1 MQTLIPQ
8 PASATAKPIRK
19 TGRVLGYGLTPL
31 AWLLFAAGLLLSIP
45 AFFHANR
52 IGFMLAWDVLL
63 VALVIID
70 VLWLPWPEA
79 FTVTRTF
86 LDSPQL
92 GEPTRI
98 ELAVLQD
105 ADTVLDVRILDD
117 LHPALIAVPTLQR
130 VEAFPR
136 EQALT
141 TSIVYPAERGDFAL
155 GRVFLRYRGAFKLVE
170 RWAAALP
177 QAHVSEARHGATGN
191 TSATGPVV
199 LPALVFFVGIVLG
212 AVGGWETFKYTE
224 VWFLGL
230 LFAVACAAGGYFPM
244 RRMLPALDLGDAEH
258 AQRVRV
264 YPAHEDSRESTQF
277 YLLRAR
283 QIELQKRK
291 LRLRGVGREF
301 ESLRDYQPG
310 DELRKISWTA
320 TARRGKLTVERS
332 QQVWMVIDAGRLSR
346 TGFQLRRAPGTE
358 LFAETA
364 AERERAHLLTVTQLD
379 QATTAATMLAQVIH
393 GSGDK
398 FAMLSYG
405 RTIQQLLPP
414 GAGPA
419 HLRLLI
425 DLLSQTRSEPAEAD
439 HLNAIARLKTAQRR
453 RGLIVWITELV
464 DSAGRPELVTA
475 ASELVRRHLV
485 VLVLLKHPELEAL
498 AASTPAT
505 RVEMFHATAAQEM
518 LERRRATIAQLERQG
533 VLIVETTAEEI
544 GIQAVSKYLEVKAE
558 GLL

>member
-8 PASATAKPIRK
+8 PASATAKPLGK

-31 AWLLFAAGLLLSIP
+31 AWLLFAGGLLLAIP
-45 AFFHANR
+45 AFFHASR
-52 IGFMLAWDVLL
+52 IGFMFAWDVLL
-63 VALVIID
+63 AALVLID
-70 VLWLPWPEA
+70 VLWLPRPEM
-79 FTVTRTF
+79 FTVTRRF

-92 GEPTRI
+92 GTPTRI
-98 ELAVLQD
+98 ELGLRHE
-105 ADTVLDVRILDD
+105 ADTVLDVRAVDD
-117 LHPALIAVPTLQR
+117 LHPALVAVPMVQR

-136 EQALT
+136 EEVVS
-141 TSIVYPAERGDFAL
+141 TSTVYPCERGDFAL
-155 GRVFLRYRGAFKLVE
+155 GRVYLRYRGAFKLVE

-177 QAHVSEARHGATGN
+177 QGVSQAQVSESRPGAPD
-191 TSATGPVV
+191 SVDDPK
-199 LPALVFFVGIVLG
+199 P
-212 AVGGWETFKYTE
+212 
-224 VWFLGL
+224 
-230 LFAVACAAGGYFPM
+230 
-244 RRMLPALDLGDAEH
+244 
-258 AQRVRV
+258 QRVRV
-264 YPAHEDSRESTQF
+264 FPAHEDSRANTQF

-283 QIELQKRK
+283 QIEMQKRK

-320 TARRGKLTVERS
+320 TARRGKLVTRQFTVERS
-332 QQVWMVIDAGRLSR
+332 QQVWMVLDAGRLSR
-346 TGFQLRRAPGTE
+346 TAFE
-358 LFAETA
+358 LKADDRNVAFAETE
-364 AERERAHLLTVTQLD
+364 AERERRHLLTVTQLD
-379 QATTAATMLAQVIH
+379 QATTAATMLAQVIN

-398 FAMLSYG
+398 FAMLAYG

-414 GAGPA
+414 GAGA
-419 HLRLLI
+419 GHLRILI
-425 DLLSQTRSEPAEAD
+425 DLLSQTRSEAAEAD

-498 AASTPAT
+498 AASTPTT
-505 RVEMFHATAAQEM
+505 REEMFRAAAAQEM

-533 VLIVETTAEEI
+533 VLIVETTAAEV
-544 GIQAVSKYLEVKAE
+544 GVQAVSKYLEVKAE

>member
-8 PASATAKPIRK
+8 PATAVAAPLGK
-19 TGRVLGYGLTPL
+19 TGRMFGYGLTPL
-31 AWLLFAAGLLLSIP
+31 AWSLFAAGLLLSIP
-45 AFFHANR
+45 AFFHPHR

-63 VALVIID
+63 LALILID
-70 VLWLPWPEA
+70 ILWLPRPEA
-79 FTVTRTF
+79 FTLTRTF

-92 GEPTRI
+92 GQPTRI
-98 ELAVLQD
+98 ELAVLQQS
-105 ADTVLDVRILDD
+105 DTVLDLRLLDD
-117 LHPALIAVPTLQR
+117 LHPSLIAAPTLQR

-136 EQALT
+136 EAVLAAST
-141 TSIVYPAERGDFAL
+141 IYPAQRGDFAL
-155 GRVFLRYRGAFKLVE
+155 GRIFLRYRGAFRLVE

-177 QAHVSEARHGATGN
+177 QTQVSESRPGA
-191 TSATGPVV
+191 P
-199 LPALVFFVGIVLG
+199 G
-212 AVGGWETFKYTE
+212 AVDK
-224 VWFLGL
+224 
-230 LFAVACAAGGYFPM
+230 P
-244 RRMLPALDLGDAEH
+244 
-258 AQRVRV
+258 QRVRV
-264 YPAHEDSRESTQF
+264 YPAHEDARASTQF

-320 TARRGKLTVERS
+320 TARRGKLVTRQFTIERS
-332 QQVWMVIDAGRLSR
+332 QQVWMVLDAGRLSR
-346 TGFQLRRAPGTE
+346 TAFDLKRTSTE
-358 LFAETA
+358 FLAETD

-379 QATTAATMLAQVIH
+379 QATTAATMLAQVIQ

-425 DLLSQTRSEPAEAD
+425 DLLSQTRSEPSEAD
-439 HLNAIARLKTAQRR
+439 HLQAIARLKTAQRR
-453 RGLIVWITELV
+453 RGLIVWITELT
-464 DSAGRPELVTA
+464 DSAGRPDLVTA
-475 ASELVRRHLV
+475 AIELVRRHLV

-498 AASTPAT
+498 AAIKPKT
-505 RVEMFHATAAQEM
+505 REEMFHAAAAQEM
-518 LERRRATIAQLERQG
+518 LERRRSTIAQLERQG